1 MITSRRGLLA
11 MMKRM
16 RVVVKN
22 AKLVKPEVCAAARPA
37 VAEIRR
43 TEEIDE
49 LLIIWLVD

>member
-11 MMKRM
+11 MRKRM

-37 VAEIRR
+37 VAEIR

-49 LLIIWLVD
+49 LLIIWLVG